1 MTESFLSVFGKAK
14 DMNKV
19 SENACFSRLKSYET
33 QMRNILT
40 DLTDGEPYTTRNDF
54 LVSMGWL
61 AAYEAATGCS
71 SHSSPVLKAS
81 QRIIDLGRAIKS
93 KRPVYVPGW

>member
-1 MTESFLSVFGKAK
+1 
-14 DMNKV
+14 
-19 SENACFSRLKSYET
+19 
-33 QMRNILT
+33 MRNILT

-61 AAYEAATGCS
+61 AAYEAATS
-71 SHSSPVLKAS
+71 MPTSPVLKAS